1 MAKADYHRN
10 ALRILFIL
18 VKGSRPYSGE
28 PVPGYDRYFRGET
41 KVQALDFWI
50 RYPDYL
56 ADEILS
62 IFEATNDPGLLAIA
76 GKIFEDEE
84 PDLRRVPMLRRYFGA
99 YEPLDT
105 VLGFL
110 KSRRLVLPR
119 SRRMETG
126 KDEHDFLLGPKAS
139 ELVESIVADMPDLAW
154 YDRRVD
160 LVLRVADGRGGFIL
174 KARQHEQKEYHDA
187 ATGDLIPTTAERVRL
202 RLERLQGKTS

>member
-18 VKGSRPYSGE
+18 VKGSRPYAGE
-28 PVPGYDRYFRGET
+28 PVPGFDSYFRGET

-62 IFEATNDPGLLAIA
+62 IFESTNDPSLLAIA

-105 VLGFL
+105 VLGIL
-110 KSRRLVLPR
+110 KSRGLVLPR

-126 KDEHDFLLGPKAS
+126 KDAHDFLVGPKAR
-139 ELVESIVADMPDLAW
+139 ELVAMVVADMPDLAW

-160 LVLRVADGRGGFIL
+160 LVLQVADSRGGFTL